1 MLHYISKLSTSLW
14 QPLVWVALLLAAGVL
29 LLFARGKRGRQWGRR
44 LCAGA
49 LALLLALGWYPLPD
63 ALLRGLEDQHS
74 APTGDLSGYHG
85 MVVLGG
91 AFGRDDGR
99 GHRPLALG
107 AAAERVVDPVM
118 TLRRYPHLRV
128 LFTGGDG
135 TVFGPVRRA
144 EADIAREFF
153 DRMGTEISQF
163 VIETKSRNT
172 YENAVL
178 SREVPGVDA
187 GKPWLLV
194 TSAAHMPRAL
204 ATFRKA
210 GWNVTAYPV
219 DYETLA
225 GGSWFGYGLHDG
237 VNTWQM
243 AIREYLGIA
252 FYRLTGR
259 L

>member
-1 MLHYISKLSTSLW
+1 MLHYVSKLSVTLW
-14 QPLVWVALLLAAGVL
+14 QPLVWVASLLALGVL
-29 LLFARGKRGRQWGRR
+29 LLFARGERGRRWGRR

-63 ALLRGLEDQHS
+63 ALLRGLEDQYS
-74 APTGDLSGYHG
+74 APTGDLSSYYG

-91 AFGRDDGR
+91 VFGRDDGR
-99 GHRPLALG
+99 GHRQLALG
-107 AAAERVVDPVM
+107 PAAERVVEPVLV
-118 TLRRYPHLRV
+118 LRRNPQLRV

-135 TVFGPVRRA
+135 TLFGPVRRH

-153 DRMGTEISQF
+153 ERMGAGMSQLA
-163 VIETKSRNT
+163 IETKSRNT

-178 SREVPGVDA
+178 SRAVPGIDA
-187 GKPWLLV
+187 NKPWLLV

-210 GWNVTAYPV
+210 GWNVTPYPV
-219 DYETLA
+219 DYETVA
-225 GGSWFGYGLHDG
+225 NESWLGYGLYDG
-237 VNTWQM
+237 ISAWQM
-243 AIREYLGIA
+243 ALREYLGIA
-252 FYRLTGR
+252 FYRLTVR